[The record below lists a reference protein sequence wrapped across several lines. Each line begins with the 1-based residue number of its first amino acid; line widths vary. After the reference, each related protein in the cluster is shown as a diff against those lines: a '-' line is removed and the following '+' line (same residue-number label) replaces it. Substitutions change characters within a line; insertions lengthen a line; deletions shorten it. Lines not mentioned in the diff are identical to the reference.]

1 MRQHNHRGGAMDSNR
16 RIEECRLFLPKG
28 PFDIAASASEEELL
42 NIAVQYAVD
51 SQGHWDHPISPRRI
65 ALNAAGEAEEEG
77 SLRLRTSNSGGQRT
91 SPSRSH
97 LR

>member
-1 MRQHNHRGGAMDSNR
+1 MDSNR

-51 SQGHWDHPISPRRI
+51 SHGHWDTP
-65 ALNAAGEAEEEG
+65 
-77 SLRLRTSNSGGQRT
+77 SLREELRSM
-91 SPSRSH
+91 
-97 LR
+97 LREKRKRKAA

>member
-16 RIEECRLFLPKG
+16 RMEECRLFLPKG

-51 SQGHWDHPISPRRI
+51 SHGHWDTP
-65 ALNAAGEAEEEG
+65 ALREELRSMLREKRKRKAA
-77 SLRLRTSNSGGQRT
+77 
-91 SPSRSH
+91 
-97 LR
+97 